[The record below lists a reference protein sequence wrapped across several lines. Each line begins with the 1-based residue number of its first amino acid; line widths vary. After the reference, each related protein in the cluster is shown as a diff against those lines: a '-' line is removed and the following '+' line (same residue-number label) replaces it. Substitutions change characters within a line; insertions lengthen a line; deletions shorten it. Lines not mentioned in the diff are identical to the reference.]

1 MFLKRPIY
9 NMSATLANWI
19 EKQTKSTLLIIALA
33 FFVLVWIVDYG
44 TGPFLSAS
52 IFYLVPIAFAA
63 WWLNGKIGAGLSLI
77 SAIAWLVT
85 DIVTNPTI
93 PNPLTPYWN
102 AAVRL
107 GFFLIVTFS
116 LASLRQARLRQ
127 EELMSFVIHD
137 LRSPLG
143 NIITGL
149 SMLTQMIDREDHDVR
164 SLVDMGISSGRRML
178 IQINSLLDLARL
190 ENGKL
195 PVQMDTVE
203 IRTVVEQALDQVS
216 LLAARKKV
224 ALVVEGIM
232 VETAVLAD
240 QNLLE
245 RVLINLL
252 GNAIQFSL
260 EGGKVTI
267 AAAPEAE
274 RLIVQVSDQGPGI
287 PLQWEKQVFRKFEQM
302 TARKAGAATGSGLG
316 LAFCKLA
323 IEAQNGRIWLETPP
337 HNQGTMVCFSL
348 VMV

>member
-1 MFLKRPIY
+1 
-9 NMSATLANWI
+9 MSATLANWI
-19 EKQTKSTLLIIALA
+19 EKQTKSTLLIIALTLTA
-33 FFVLVWIVDYG
+33 LVWVVDYG

-63 WWLNGKIGAGLSLI
+63 WWLDGKIGAGFSFI
-77 SAIAWLVT
+77 SATTWLVT
-85 DIVTNPTI
+85 DIITNPTI
-93 PNPLTPYWN
+93 PHPLVPYWN

-107 GFFLIVTFS
+107 GFFLIVTYS
-116 LASLRQARLRQ
+116 LASLKQARQRQ
-127 EELMSFVIHD
+127 EELMSFVVHD

-149 SMLTQMIDREDHDVR
+149 SLLQQIINTEEQDVNN
-164 SLVDMGISSGRRML
+164 LVDMGISSGRRML

-195 PVQMDTVE
+195 PVAIDVVQMSA
-203 IRTVVEQALDQVS
+203 VVEQALAQVS
-216 LLAARKKV
+216 LLSVRKKV
-224 ALVVEGIM
+224 ALVVEGAVM
-232 VETAVLAD
+232 ETAVLAD

-252 GNAIQFSL
+252 GNAIQFSP
-260 EGGKVTI
+260 EGGRVTI
-267 AAAPEAE
+267 AVAPEAE

-337 HNQGTMVCFSL
+337 HHQGTMVCFSL
-348 VMV
+348 AQP